1 MLHFLYNNSFNLFNS
16 KKTIIISIFTLAL
29 VLLSGCAGQAVQADQ
44 ADHPGQPAQAPGA
57 DQTETASQNAQTD
70 VTGQAEA
77 TNESDKAN
85 QTGQSQELELNDEVL
100 YGQLDNGLTYYIR
113 SNSRPKD
120 RLQMRLVVDAGSILE
135 QDDQRGLAHFVEH
148 MAFNGTEKYEKD
160 SIIDYLEKTGMSFG
174 PDINASTSFDQTIYK
189 LDLPTGAA
197 EQEKNQEQTTVAKGV
212 DILKEWAFR
221 IAFAPEQVEDEKGVV
236 IEEWRGAR
244 GAAARMRE
252 EYLPVLFRNSRYA
265 ERLPIG
271 KMDVIRAAE
280 PEDLDQFYS
289 AWYRPELM
297 AVVAVGDMEPEKIE
311 ALIKETFSGA
321 DPRDNPRDKPQD
333 DPQNKGL
340 QRPSYSVP
348 PAEEHEFAVVTDPEA
363 QRTQVQMLSLHE
375 PFRIKTEQDYRT
387 SLVIGMYGQMV
398 RARLSEKTEQSDPPY
413 VNGYFGLT
421 NYLRNN
427 DATVWGALAREGQ
440 VERALRTLLEEERRI
455 SEFGFTE
462 GELQR
467 AKENLRSR
475 MQRVYE
481 ERDKTESGSFAGEY
495 IRHFLA
501 GEAAPGIE
509 REWQLTQKYLPEI
522 SLEDIRRVREQ
533 IIRSGGAKTTIVT
546 GPEKAGLEY
555 PSPEELRE
563 LVEQVQAS
571 KVEPYRDDF
580 SGLKLIDK
588 LPEPGSIES
597 TEAITIPVAEE
608 DISYHEFTLSNG
620 AKVVYRQ
627 TDYKNEQVLFSAFS
641 YGGASLVEDEDYYA
655 AVMAPSFVQ
664 AAGLGEYSPSD
675 LRKLTAGKQAQVSP
689 SIGDLT
695 EGFSGSARPEDLELL
710 FQQVYLY
717 FTAPRRDSDLFQSY
731 QQRLQ
736 GVLQNRRSNP
746 DVLLNDTVTEM
757 LFDDH
762 PRRQPYT
769 AERIGE
775 ITEDQVYRI
784 FSERF
789 ASPADFTF
797 TFVGN
802 LNPQKLKRLAAL
814 YLGSIEPAASTNSR
828 ESWVD
833 RGVRFTDTEA
843 REEVYA
849 GIAEKSRV
857 NRLYFGSY
865 DWSLEHNSSLESLR
879 KLLEIRL
886 REKVREEAGGTY
898 GVGVSVSTSRD
909 PVNRYLLSITF
920 NCDPSRVE
928 ELNSIIDSELSVLAD
943 QPVEADYIEKIRSTR
958 SSSLQE
964 ALETN
969 GFWLGKL
976 QSIQRHRL
984 DPESALAVGSRIQS
998 TTAESLHRAAR
1009 SYLSEATTLRA
1020 ILYPESARE

>member
-1 MLHFLYNNSFNLFNS
+1 MLHFLSNNSFKLFNS
-16 KKTIIISIFTLAL
+16 KKAISIYLLTLAL
-29 VLLSGCAGQAVQADQ
+29 VLFSGCAGQAAQADQ
-44 ADHPGQPAQAPGA
+44 AGHAPQSEAASRVAQATEA
-57 DQTETASQNAQTD
+57 DQAEPD
-70 VTGQAEA
+70 GQAAKNSE
-77 TNESDKAN
+77 TTQAN
-85 QTGQSQELELNDEVL
+85 QAGESEKLELNDEVL
-100 YGQLDNGLTYYIR
+100 YGRLDNGLTYYIR

-189 LDLPTGAA
+189 LDLPTDDA
-197 EQEKNQEQTTVAKGV
+197 EQADKQERNTVAKGV

-221 IAFAPEQVEDEKGVV
+221 IAFAPEEVEAEKGVV

-271 KMDVIRAAE
+271 KMDVIRSAE
-280 PEDLDQFYS
+280 PEDLEQFYS
-289 AWYRPELM
+289 AWYRSELM

-311 ALIKETFSGA
+311 GLIKATFSGPG
-321 DPRDNPRDKPQD
+321 PRDNSRDNPQD
-333 DPQNKGL
+333 TPQENSPQQHS

-348 PAEEHEFAVVTDPEA
+348 PAEEHEFAIVTDPEA

-387 SLVIGMYGQMV
+387 SLVISMYGQMV

-413 VNGYFGLT
+413 VNGYFGVT

-427 DATVWGALAREGQ
+427 DAAVWGAIAREGQ
-440 VERALRTLLEEERRI
+440 VERALRTLVEEERRI
-455 SEFGFTE
+455 SEFGFTQ

-481 ERDKTESGSFAGEY
+481 ERDKTDSRSFAGEY
-495 IRHFLA
+495 VRHFLA

-509 REWQLTQKYLPEI
+509 REWQLTKEYLPEI
-522 SLEDIRRVREQ
+522 SLEDIRWVREHF
-533 IIRSGGAKTTIVT
+533 IRSGGAKTTIVT
-546 GPEKAGLEY
+546 GPEKAGLQY
-555 PSPEELRE
+555 PSTGELRE
-563 LVEQVQAS
+563 LVEQVQS
-571 KVEPYRDDF
+571 SQVEPYRDDF
-580 SGLKLIDK
+580 SGRELIEK
-588 LPEPGSIES
+588 LPKPGSIKS
-597 TEAITIPVAEE
+597 TETFTIPAATIEPGPKAQPKTEPNAQPKAETE
-608 DISYHEFTLSNG
+608 AKGDISYHEFTLSNG
-620 AKVVYRQ
+620 ARVVYRQ
-627 TDYKNEQVLFSAFS
+627 TDYKNEQILFSAFS

-655 AVMAPSFVQ
+655 AVMAPSFVR
-664 AAGLGEYSPSD
+664 AAGLGEYSPSQ
-675 LRKLTAGKQAQVSP
+675 LKKLTAGKQAQVSP

-717 FTAPRRDSDLFQSY
+717 FTAPRRDSDLFLSY

-736 GVLQNRRSNP
+736 GVLQNRRNNP
-746 DVLLNDTVTEM
+746 NVLLNDTVTKM
-757 LFDDH
+757 LFDNH

-789 ASPADFTF
+789 ASPSDFTF

-814 YLGSIEPAASTNSR
+814 YLGSIEPAASTDSR
-828 ESWVD
+828 ESWID

-857 NRLYFGSY
+857 NRLYLGSNT
-865 DWSLEHNSSLESLR
+865 WSLEHNSSLESLR

-898 GVGVSVSTSRD
+898 GVGVSLSTSRD
-909 PVNRYLLSITF
+909 PVNR
-920 NCDPSRVE
+920 
-928 ELNSIIDSELSVLAD
+928 
-943 QPVEADYIEKIRSTR
+943 
-958 SSSLQE
+958 
-964 ALETN
+964 
-969 GFWLGKL
+969 
-976 QSIQRHRL
+976 
-984 DPESALAVGSRIQS
+984 
-998 TTAESLHRAAR
+998 
-1009 SYLSEATTLRA
+1009 
-1020 ILYPESARE
+1020 